1 LYLSYCSIGFLLIFF
16 HQTVSMKILDRY
28 ILKKFFVTYFF
39 VVAILISV
47 IVVIDY
53 TEKSD
58 DFIKHDLSIA
68 YIFMEYYLN
77 YIPNMAN
84 TLSPIAIFIT
94 VVFMTARMASHT
106 EIIAIL
112 SSGVSFRRFL
122 LPYVMGATIL
132 GVFTFFMVG
141 WIIPNAAK
149 VQVAFQVKY
158 LKNPFYY
165 DDRDIHFRIGD
176 STYIYMEYY
185 NNRNKTGYKFTMEKI
200 ADNKLLSK
208 LRSDKVAW
216 DTTAQKWH
224 IAEYTVHE
232 FIGEKEEKMWTGT
245 EMDTSLN
252 ITPKYFENNYKLEET
267 MTFDELENFI
277 QEQKAR
283 GVGNVERFLNTKYER
298 YAYPFAIII
307 LTVMGVIISAKKSRR
322 GTGPQI
328 AFGFTMAFIYLLF
341 VIMSRSIAAG
351 GTVSP
356 MLAAWLPN
364 LTFFGITIFMYFT
377 VPR

>member
-1 LYLSYCSIGFLLIFF
+1 
-16 HQTVSMKILDRY
+16 MKILDGY

-39 VVAILISV
+39 VVAILVSV
-47 IVVIDY
+47 IVVVDY

-58 DFIKHDLSIA
+58 DFIKHDLSIG
-68 YIFMEYYLN
+68 YIFTEYYLN
-77 YIPNMAN
+77 YMPNMAN
-84 TLSPIAIFIT
+84 TLSPIAIFIS

-106 EIIAIL
+106 EIIAML
-112 SSGVSFRRFL
+112 SSGMSFRRFL
-122 LPYVMGATIL
+122 MPYAVGATIL
-132 GVFTFFMVG
+132 GIFTFFMVG

-185 NNRNKTGYKFTMEKI
+185 NNRNKTGYKFTMEEI
-200 ADNKLLSK
+200 AENKLLSK
-208 LRSDKVAW
+208 LRADKVTW

-224 IAEYTVHE
+224 IDKYTVHE
-232 FIGEKEEKMWTGT
+232 FIGERDEKMWEGSD
-245 EMDTSLN
+245 MDTSLN

-277 QEQKAR
+277 VEQQAR

-298 YAYPFAIII
+298 YAYPFAILI
-307 LTVMGVIISAKKSRR
+307 LTMMGVIISAKKSRR

>member
-1 LYLSYCSIGFLLIFF
+1 
-16 HQTVSMKILDRY
+16 MKILDRY

-58 DFIKHDLSIA
+58 DFIKHDLSIFF
-68 YIFMEYYLN
+68 IFKEYYLN

-84 TLSPIAIFIT
+84 TLSPIAIFIS
-94 VVFMTARMASHT
+94 VVFMTAKMASHT
-106 EIIAIL
+106 EIIAVL
-112 SSGVSFRRFL
+112 SAGVSFRRFL
-122 LPYVMGATIL
+122 LPYFVGSTIL
-132 GVFTFFMVG
+132 GIFTFFMVG

-149 VQVAFQVKY
+149 TQVAFQVTY
-158 LKNPFYY
+158 LKNPFYF
-165 DDRDIHFRIGD
+165 DDRDVHFKIDD

-185 NNRNKTGYKFTMEKI
+185 NNRNQSGYKFTMEKI
-200 ADNKLLSK
+200 ADHKLFSK
-208 LRSDKVAW
+208 LSSEKITW
-216 DTTAQKWH
+216 DTTALKWH
-224 IAEYTVHE
+224 IDKYTVHE
-232 FIGEKEEKMWTGT
+232 FNGEKNEKMWEGT
-245 EMDTSLN
+245 NMDTVLN
-252 ITPKYFENNYKLEET
+252 ITPKYFENSYKLEET
-267 MTFDELENFI
+267 MTFDELEHFI

-283 GVGNVERFLNTKYER
+283 GIGNVERFLNTKYER

-322 GTGPQI
+322 GTGVQI

-356 MLAAWLPN
+356 LIAAWLPN
-364 LTFFGITIFMYFT
+364 LTFCGITIFMYFT